1 MFLCDSRQVS
11 QHTTKRWQ
19 QKKKLEHSSALP
31 STLLSSSN
39 PAHLLKLNRSHR
51 ACLSAWRTLSGL
63 SGGFQLQ
70 LQHNNH
76 RRGEYSYSLRRR
88 KEWGGKSVK
97 EKDTRQWR
105 RVHTKEVGGWEDGWG
120 MKEWRAQ
127 VRSEEERGERLEES
141 LDGEKIQCEP
151 IIWWKCYVDM
161 WVKYNP
167 QCVQYITFISCLT
180 NSTKEH
186 LSSLI

>member
-1 MFLCDSRQVS
+1 MTFCMTDWPPHSQYGSLTLPLYISRCNRCSYILIIFVNPPSVSVFLCDSRQVS

-19 QKKKLEHSSALP
+19 EKKQLEHSSTLP

-63 SGGFQLQ
+63 SGAFQLQ

-88 KEWGGKSVK
+88 KERGGNSSK
-97 EKDTRQWR
+97 EKGHET
-105 RVHTKEVGGWEDGWG
+105 V
-120 MKEWRAQ
+120 
-127 VRSEEERGERLEES
+127 EES
-141 LDGEKIQCEP
+141 SI
-151 IIWWKCYVDM
+151 
-161 WVKYNP
+161 
-167 QCVQYITFISCLT
+167 
-180 NSTKEH
+180 
-186 LSSLI
+186 